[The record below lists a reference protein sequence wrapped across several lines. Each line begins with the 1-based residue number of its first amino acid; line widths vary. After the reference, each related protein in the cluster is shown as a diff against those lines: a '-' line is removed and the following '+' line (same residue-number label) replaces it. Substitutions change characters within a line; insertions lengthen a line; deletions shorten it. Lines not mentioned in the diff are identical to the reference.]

1 MEDYNGSR
9 LLLVDWFGSYVST
22 TSGQRTPEKF
32 WIIEV
37 FDSFLWVVR
46 LV

>member
-1 MEDYNGSR
+1 MEDHSGSR

-22 TSGQRTPEKF
+22 NSGQRTPEKF
-32 WIIEV
+32 LIIEV
-37 FDSFLWVVR
+37 FDTFLSVVR